1 MNGRRQMHS
10 YRQVDSPRKH
20 RARTQHISS
29 RSGFVLLLVLALI
42 VVAGLVSAGVARR
55 SLLIALESAKGVD
68 DLQARWARVSLQ
80 QSVLLQADAILAA
93 EMSRRPAEDRTRS
106 HYADVEIRLAG
117 KDYLLRIADEEAKA
131 SLNTIFHTQGESTV
145 TRTVRTLVGE
155 SSDLAVNLRP
165 FAVTDTA
172 ERLPVFDS
180 WGQVFHLASGQD
192 PARIPAKL
200 MQATTSMT
208 CWGSGRLNVA
218 RTSDVVANLLLRPL
232 DQTGLMDR
240 LNQARGARGSR
251 SLNDLVEQFRRNPRD
266 EGFADLISLRSGCFS
281 LWIRV
286 QDGQSQHYELHIAE
300 LTDNRRANIMSFVW

>member
-1 MNGRRQMHS
+1 MRLTRQINLQS
-10 YRQVDSPRKH
+10 KLRSRSQATSP
-20 RARTQHISS
+20 

-68 DLQARWARVSLQ
+68 DLQTRWARVSLQ
-80 QSVLLQADAILAA
+80 QCVLLQADAILAA
-93 EMSRRPAEDRTRS
+93 EMSRRPAEDRVRT

-131 SLNTIFHTQGESTV
+131 SLNTIFHTQGESSV
-145 TRTVRTLVGE
+145 TRTVRDLVGE
-155 SSDLAVNLRP
+155 SSDLTVNLRP
-165 FAVTDTA
+165 FAVTDAA

-180 WGQVFHLASGQD
+180 WGQVFQFASSQI
-192 PARIPAKL
+192 PARVPAKL
-200 MQATTSMT
+200 MQATTNLT
-208 CWGSGRLNVA
+208 CWGSGRLNVT

-240 LNQARGARGSR
+240 LNQARGARGTR
-251 SLNDLVEQFRRNPRD
+251 SLNELVEQSRQNPRD
-266 EGFADLISLRSGCFS
+266 EGLVNLIALRSGCFS
-281 LWIRV
+281 LWMRV

-300 LTDNRRANIMSFVW
+300 QTGNRRADIMSFVW